1 MTRSR
6 FFALVL
12 ERGFKEMTRL
22 FTASLFSL
30 LVIFGLGVTSPVL
43 AQEEKAPAKAAPA
56 KAAPAK
62 KAPATGGKHEIP
74 SPVIAV
80 INVQYILREA
90 KASASLREQLDAVRR
105 DERDEIAKS
114 EDALRDS
121 QQELN
126 RQRTVLSPEAFDK
139 KRREWERKASKHD
152 LWAKGRKQTLDV
164 AFEESLSVIQTVLVE
179 VVRKVSADSNINLVL
194 AKNQVL
200 LVDNE
205 MDITKQALDGLNK
218 ALPTVKLE
226 LGATKAAK
234 KAAPKK

>member
-1 MTRSR
+1 MRLRSS
-6 FFALVL
+6 ALVL
-12 ERGFKEMTRL
+12 ERGFKEMIRL

-30 LVIFGLGVTSPVL
+30 FVIFGLGFTSPVL

-62 KAPATGGKHEIP
+62 ATDGKVEIP
-74 SPVIAV
+74 APVIAV

-90 KASASLREQLDAVRR
+90 KASANLRDQLDAVRR
-105 DERDEIAKS
+105 DERDEIAKR
-114 EDALRDS
+114 EDKLRDS

-139 KRREWERKASKHD
+139 KRREWESEASKYD
-152 LWAKGRKQTLDV
+152 LWAKGRKQILDV
-164 AFEESLSVIQTVLVE
+164 AFEKSLSVIQVALVE
-179 VVRKVSADSNINLVL
+179 VVRKVSADSKINLVM

-226 LGATKAAK
+226 LGATKAKAK
-234 KAAPKK
+234 AKPKK